1 MEISVSVRSDGDRG
15 VGVVANENEGKG
27 MRLVTWGGYGGGI
40 YTRAGER
47 GRK

>member
-1 MEISVSVRSDGDRG
+1 METPVSVRSDGDRG

-27 MRLVTWGGYGGGI
+27 MRLVTWGVTERGI